1 MKAGFGPAVLVW
13 LALAAL
19 VWLAAPAVGRDVYVD
34 NQAGDDRSDGSSP
47 QPTFAGRGPARTI
60 AKGLRIA
67 QAGDR
72 VVLAATSEPYRES
85 VSLTASRHS
94 GSPVGP
100 FVVEGNGAVLEG
112 LAAVPRDAWRPMGGD
127 VFAFEPSRLG
137 YQQLFVDGRPAVRRP
152 TTPSDVRP
160 PGLAA
165 REWCLSGGKILFAVE
180 PGRLPVDHE
189 LACSFFAS
197 GITLYHVRG
206 VVIRN
211 LVIQGFQV
219 DGVAASDGVRDARLE
234 NVTARANGRS
244 GVSVAGAS
252 MIELAD
258 CLLEGNGDSQLRSED
273 FGQTYLR
280 ASRLIGDTAPAVAA
294 FGGRVVEL
302 PPLSAR

>member
-1 MKAGFGPAVLVW
+1 MKAGFGLCAMAW
-13 LALAAL
+13 LALAAF
-19 VWLAAPAVGRDVYVD
+19 AAARDVYVD

-47 QPTFAGRGPARTI
+47 RPTLAGRGPARTI
-60 AKGLRIA
+60 AKGLRLA

-94 GSPVGP
+94 GSPVSP
-100 FVVEGNGAVLEG
+100 FVIEGNGAVLEG
-112 LAAVPRDAWRPMGGD
+112 LAAVPPEAWRSIGGD

-152 TTPSDVRP
+152 TTPADVRP
-160 PGLAA
+160 PQLAV
-165 REWCLSGGKILFAVE
+165 REWCLSGGKILFCVE

-189 LACSFFAS
+189 LACCALAS
-197 GITLYHVRG
+197 GVTLYHVRG

-219 DGVAASDGVRDARLE
+219 DGVAASDGVREARLE

-244 GVSVAGAS
+244 GVSVGGAS
-252 MIELAD
+252 TLELAD
-258 CLLEGNGDSQLRSED
+258 CLLEGNGDSQLRSDD

-280 ASRLIGDTAPAVAA
+280 GSRLIADTAPALAA

-302 PPLSAR
+302 PPLGAR